1 MKHAVVLSL
10 LSLASITITLPS
22 HGQIVQLGNSTS
34 INAYHDGVMIGQ
46 VDTVVQGVR
55 GLYGFTKKDG
65 QPMTTYTF
73 SGGATTSLMDQKEIA
88 GKGQCTLG
96 VFTSTYGFNLQGF
109 LSCPTETQQYDFGD
123 NYTIPRALLKNG
135 TVVGYYDVR
144 IKSVGFIID
153 ASGFRSY
160 QVPGAEQ
167 TEILTAN
174 DDGRMAGRYLTAD
187 GKYHGFILA
196 PDGTVT
202 TVDKPGAG
210 NSAIVAIN
218 SQCAL
223 GFYGNQNVQSAF
235 LHCPKGGYKPIPL
248 GFVTWPTVLLEDG
261 TIAGYFEWAGGN
273 NVGFVW
279 RAAQDQP

>member
-1 MKHAVVLSL
+1 MRHVVVLSL
-10 LSLASITITLPS
+10 LSLAGITITIPS
-22 HGQIVQLGNSTS
+22 QSQIVQLGNSTS

-55 GLYGFTKKDG
+55 GLYGFTKKPG
-65 QPMTTYTF
+65 QPMKTYTF
-73 SGGATTSLMDQKEIA
+73 SSGVTTSLIDQKEVP
-88 GKGQCTLG
+88 GTGECTLG
-96 VFTSTYGFNLQGF
+96 VFTSAYGFNLQGF
-109 LSCPTETQQYDFGD
+109 LSCPQGTQQYDFGD

-153 ASGFRSY
+153 SSGFHTY
-160 QVPGAEQ
+160 QVPGADQ

-187 GKYHGFILA
+187 GKYHGFILS

-202 TVDKPGAG
+202 TVDKPGAA
-210 NSAIVAIN
+210 NSAIVSLN

-223 GFYGNQNVQSAF
+223 GFYGSQNIQSGF
-235 LHCPKGGYKPIPL
+235 LHCATGGYKPIPL
-248 GFVTWPTVLLEDG
+248 GLVTWPTVLLEDG
-261 TIAGYFEWAGGN
+261 TIAGYFEWTGGN
-273 NVGFVW
+273 TVGFIW
-279 RAAQDQP
+279 RAAEDQP